1 LEYTAQYNLGN
12 DVPFAP
18 FVDRTGKY
26 KAREISPMTR
36 GRLSLLWEM
45 AYNHYH
51 NRMGLEA
58 PFTSQ
63 AATRR
68 RPEPATIDQPG
79 AGTLLFTL
87 PGYDPNLR
95 PKDVGRAFAG
105 PIVVN
110 GGPTQIELRWPASID
125 AATYTVKH
133 AASGAGPFTAM
144 VSHLA
149 APSFTDANVEAGNLY
164 YYVVSASNS
173 TGESADSLPCS
184 ASAGLPATWTSADIG
199 PVQIPGTARFDGS
212 TFTIEG
218 AGTELGGTE
227 DQLHYVSAP
236 FNHDGT
242 LSGRFVPQLPSQF
255 AQFGLVIREGS
266 EPGAASVSL
275 LVMPEFGRDVE
286 QPGWRVKLLVREAA
300 GAPTKTVAT
309 SAKFDPPLATW
320 GRLMQPYWLR
330 LVRHGNMFTAL
341 GSEDGMNWT
350 TIGSIELSLPT
361 NLSGGLGVCSRLGK
375 VSTTAMFDHVSISGQ
390 PQTVTHP

>member
-1 LEYTAQYNLGN
+1 
-12 DVPFAP
+12 
-18 FVDRTGKY
+18 
-26 KAREISPMTR
+26 
-36 GRLSLLWEM
+36 
-45 AYNHYH
+45 
-51 NRMGLEA
+51 
-58 PFTSQ
+58 
-63 AATRR
+63 
-68 RPEPATIDQPG
+68 
-79 AGTLLFTL
+79 
-87 PGYDPNLR
+87 
-95 PKDVGRAFAG
+95 
-105 PIVVN
+105 
-110 GGPTQIELRWPASID
+110 
-125 AATYTVKH
+125 
-133 AASGAGPFTAM
+133 M

-184 ASAGLPATWTSADIG
+184 ASAGLPATWTNADIG

-212 TFTIEG
+212 TFTLEG

-286 QPGWRVKLLVREAA
+286 QPGWRAKLA
-300 GAPTKTVAT
+300 GARSGRRTCEDGRDQR
-309 SAKFDPPLATW
+309 KFDPPLATW

-330 LVRHGNMFTAL
+330 LVRRGNTFTASC
-341 GSEDGMNWT
+341 SEDGMNWT

-361 NLSGGLGVCSRLGK
+361 NLSGGMGVCSRLGK

-390 PQTVTHP
+390 P